1 MPSGW
6 EDFVHT
12 ETLTFPCQCIAE
24 DPPLAQSSAMPN
36 FLVQD
41 FKQILS
47 QNVSVEHISLLSITR
62 SGLSIF
68 PKLVF

>member
-1 MPSGW
+1 MSSGW

-24 DPPLAQSSAMPN
+24 DPPLAQSAAMPN

-68 PKLVF
+68 PKLMF